1 MTMLDKYA
9 GLAAVTV
16 IQAQT
21 VIHLFNGNV
30 RSLSFDS
37 WKLSRTLGTG
47 PKTQG
52 SKVQRQLTICIEL
65 RLLDP

>member
-1 MTMLDKYA
+1 LDKYA

-21 VIHLFNGNV
+21 VIHLFNV
-30 RSLSFDS
+30 RSLSFDRG
-37 WKLSRTLGTG
+37 KASRTLGTG

>member
-1 MTMLDKYA
+1 MLDKYA

-21 VIHLFNGNV
+21 VIHLFNVG
-30 RSLSFDS
+30 SLSFDG

-47 PKTQG
+47 PKMQDL
-52 SKVQRQLTICIEL
+52 KVQKQLTICTEL

>member
-1 MTMLDKYA
+1 MLDKYA

-21 VIHLFNGNV
+21 VIHLFNV

-37 WKLSRTLGTG
+37 WKLSHTLGTG
-47 PKTQG
+47 PKTRDLKAQ
-52 SKVQRQLTICIEL
+52 KQLTICTEL
-65 RLLDP
+65 RLQDP